1 VSHSFISK
9 VVSTQ
14 TPNCYLVVRGLP
26 PYVSEEQVT
35 ELFRQYAP
43 VKGVLVVR
51 DRVTTMSRGVALV
64 EFHTTEH
71 SAHALHHAETA
82 KLSVDHGGPPLKISY
97 AKPSFVTQQVNQ
109 VSIILSLIIY

>member
-1 VSHSFISK
+1 M
-9 VVSTQ
+9 STQ

-43 VKGVLVVR
+43 VKGVLVIR

-64 EFHTTEH
+64 EFQTVEH
-71 SAHALHHAETA
+71 CSHALYHAEVA

-97 AKPSFVTQQVNQ
+97 AKPSFVTQQVTQ
-109 VSIILSLIIY
+109 VSHMVEF